1 MVNSSYIWEQLWEL
15 RIYLD
20 KYIDQMI
27 NFLYEMK
34 QFIIDLFEFKD
45 DWYFITYIKSL
56 FTDRKSNQEFYNN

>member
-1 MVNSSYIWEQLWEL
+1 MVNSCYIWEQLWEL

-34 QFIIDLFEFKD
+34 QFIMDLFEFKD
-45 DWYFITYIKSL
+45 D
-56 FTDRKSNQEFYNN
+56 